1 MTARD
6 DSTDTNER
14 LSADDMATRR
24 EAEFLARAML
34 NQQAAAPQQMGRP
47 GTCSNC
53 SSACLP
59 LAVYCDD
66 DCRQD
71 HQARVLPEA
80 RTGRRGHAR

>member
-1 MTARD
+1 MTAPD
-6 DSTDTNER
+6 DSIDTNER

-24 EAEFLARAML
+24 EAEFLSRAML
-34 NQQAAAPQQMGRP
+34 NQQAEATRHVGRP

-53 SSACLP
+53 SSRCLP

-66 DCRQD
+66 DCRDD
-71 HQARVLPEA
+71 HQARLRREA